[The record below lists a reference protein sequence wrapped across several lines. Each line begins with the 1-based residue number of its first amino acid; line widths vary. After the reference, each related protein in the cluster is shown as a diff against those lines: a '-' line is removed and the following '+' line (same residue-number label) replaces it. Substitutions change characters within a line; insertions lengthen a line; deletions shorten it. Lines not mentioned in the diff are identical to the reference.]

1 VTGEVID
8 VIPDHEQLVL
18 PDETFVIV
26 KSLVSSGHLSITH
39 LLIEDEIT
47 TGEADGLLAFF
58 GILKRATSWW
68 IGDLL
73 NQLEITHPEEFSQL
87 SEATGLAETTR
98 QQYQFVCQQVAV
110 ERRQPSLGFSHHAKV
125 ARLEPKEQNAWLKRA
140 ASKGW
145 TYAMLVE
152 AMRAKRAET
161 RPQIPG
167 TEGGNGGVDTKMV
180 LEAAE
185 AIDRD
190 AHEHPD
196 DPTSFLVPVEDIT
209 RLRAALGRE

>member
-1 VTGEVID
+1 MTGEIID
-8 VIPDHEQLVL
+8 VLPEHEQLVL

-73 NQLEITHPEEFSQL
+73 NQLEITHPDEFSQL
-87 SEATGLAETTR
+87 SEATGLAEVTR

-140 ASKGW
+140 AAKGW
-145 TYAMLVE
+145 TYSMLVE

-161 RPQIPG
+161 RPQLPG
-167 TEGGNGGVDTKMV
+167 TESANGSVDTKLV
-180 LEAAE
+180 LEVAE
-185 AIDRD
+185 AIERD
-190 AHEHPD
+190 AREHPD
-196 DPTSFLVPVEDIT
+196 DPTSYLVPVEDIT